1 MIFVTGNCL
10 SRYRIFDPTT
20 PTFRKDLCCPL
31 STPFLHILFL
41 VRLGERGRA
50 DQKHGG
56 GNYQYPVHHQRL
68 AFRAIKKSSILLPFF
83 RASTNHLGLAPLPAQ
98 VSPDRLRYFGGTF
111 RPFSDLPLSM
121 AWPVKAANCFSSS
134 A

>member
-1 MIFVTGNCL
+1 L
-10 SRYRIFDPTT
+10 SCYRIFDPTA
-20 PTFRKDLCCPL
+20 PTFRKDLRRL
-31 STPFLHILFL
+31 FATSFLLL
-41 VRLGERGRA
+41 VRLGVGGCA
-50 DQKHGG
+50 SQKHGG

-121 AWPVKAANCFSSS
+121 AWAVKAAHFLSSS
-134 A
+134 ARSSTNLSST